1 MARVLVYEPIDP
13 TGESL
18 NWLVSQGVQ
27 LVKGPPMW
35 QSPYQPLSE
44 RELIEQASGCVALMG
59 GGATKIGRS
68 LMEALP
74 QLRYVSKC
82 GIGYDSIDV
91 EAATKLGI
99 LVTNTPVHSE
109 VEIVAEHTIALI
121 LAVRKQLAFWTSAR
135 LQSGGWRDASCWA
148 APIRGTT
155 IGIIG
160 LGRIGRA
167 VARRL
172 QNWDVTILA
181 TDIADVVPEPGVRL
195 VELDAL
201 LSAADIVTLH
211 ADARPSNRNLL
222 DGRRIGSMK
231 SGAVLVNAARGSLVD
246 VAALARELTNGHLAG
261 AALDVFDPE
270 PPGREYP
277 LLDLPNVVLTPHVA
291 AWTQEVLADMGW
303 LGARN
308 LRQMLNG
315 EQPESLVNPEAL
327 EHSAQPR

>member
-18 NWLVSQGVQ
+18 DWLVAQGVD

-35 QSPYQPLSE
+35 QSPYRPFGE
-44 RELIEQASGCVALMG
+44 RELIENASGCVALMG
-59 GGATKIGRS
+59 GGALPIGSRV
-68 LMEALP
+68 MDALP
-74 QLRYVSKC
+74 LLRYISKC

-91 EAATKLGI
+91 EAATQRGI

-109 VEIVAEHTIALI
+109 VEIVAEHTLALI
-121 LAVRKQLAFWTSAR
+121 LGVRKQLSFWTSAR
-135 LQSGGWRDASCWA
+135 LQAGGWRDASCWST
-148 APIRGTT
+148 PIRGTT

-172 QNWDVTILA
+172 QNWDVTLLA
-181 TDIADVVPEPGVRL
+181 NDIVDVAPEPDVQL
-195 VELDAL
+195 VDLDTL
-201 LSAADIVTLH
+201 LQASDIVTVH

-222 DGRRIGSMK
+222 DERRINSMK

-246 VAALARELTNGHLAG
+246 VAALARALTAGRLSG

-270 PPGREYP
+270 PPAGDYP
-277 LLDLPNVVLTPHVA
+277 LLDLPNVILTPHVA
-291 AWTQEVLADMGW
+291 AWTQDVLADMGW
-303 LGARN
+303 LGAKN
-308 LRQMLNG
+308 LNQMLNH
-315 EQPESLVNPEAL
+315 EQPQSLINPETLLHGRAL
-327 EHSAQPR
+327 S